1 MAETFTREYDVYC
14 PRTRKKAHHTLQY
27 AKATC
32 TRGPDTLLH
41 FHCGLEGQCK
51 DCEKDYED

>member
-14 PRTRKKAHHTLQY
+14 PHTRKKAHHTLQY

-32 TRGPDTLLH
+32 TRVPDTLLH